1 MAEELQ
7 QNMQMKLCQASDET
21 LRAITEEFKLE
32 IDEQRW
38 STIVCVIFQYIDKE
52 LMAKTDEERKAF
64 LQGLRSHHFET
75 PEVTETSVVVND
87 TNVTGEKSK
96 SPLPQ
101 KLENPTIKNMLEST
115 SVFRRQ
121 FKIFGQIGHPDEKD
135 KLSFTSL
142 TRQVDSGLK
151 QGYSEQEIVDGVIR
165 AISAGMVLRSYVET
179 FKDLSLERLRKI
191 LRNHYGV
198 KNSTELYQSLAS
210 ICQGPK
216 ESPQEFLM
224 RALDLRQKILFS
236 GTQDQG
242 EDTLVYETD
251 HVQKL
256 FLRTVETGLQDENV
270 RVRVRGYLKDSTIS
284 DEELIRQVNNAVSTE
299 DERARKLRSQNRGKS
314 AQVSRVAEEKND
326 KGQDKILETL
336 EALKIEV
343 AQVKSQLKERNQE
356 TEQASPP
363 QGVQLQETGNQ
374 RKNTP
379 KCSQCQATGNVR
391 CFHCYICG
399 SDNHYAVG
407 CRQNQGRSALN
418 SKRLPQRGRK

>member
-1 MAEELQ
+1 
-7 QNMQMKLCQASDET
+7 
-21 LRAITEEFKLE
+21 
-32 IDEQRW
+32 
-38 STIVCVIFQYIDKE
+38 
-52 LMAKTDEERKAF
+52 
-64 LQGLRSHHFET
+64 
-75 PEVTETSVVVND
+75 
-87 TNVTGEKSK
+87 
-96 SPLPQ
+96 
-101 KLENPTIKNMLEST
+101 
-115 SVFRRQ
+115 
-121 FKIFGQIGHPDEKD
+121 
-135 KLSFTSL
+135 
-142 TRQVDSGLK
+142 
-151 QGYSEQEIVDGVIR
+151 
-165 AISAGMVLRSYVET
+165 
-179 FKDLSLERLRKI
+179 
-191 LRNHYGV
+191 
-198 KNSTELYQSLAS
+198 
-210 ICQGPK
+210 
-216 ESPQEFLM
+216 M

-256 FLRTVETGLQDENV
+256 FLRTVETGLQDKNV

-343 AQVKSQLKERNQE
+343 TQVKSQLKERSQE
-356 TEQASPP
+356 TEQTSPP
-363 QGVQLQETGNQ
+363 HGVQLQETGNQ

-391 CFHCYICG
+391 CFHCYIWG

-418 SKRLPQRGRK
+418 PKRLPQRGRK

>member
-1 MAEELQ
+1 M
-7 QNMQMKLCQASDET
+7 
-21 LRAITEEFKLE
+21 
-32 IDEQRW
+32 
-38 STIVCVIFQYIDKE
+38 CVIFQYIDKE

-64 LQGLRSHHFET
+64 LQGLRSRHFET

-87 TNVTGEKSK
+87 TNVTGEKLK

-121 FKIFGQIGHPDEKD
+121 FKIVGQIGHPDEKD
-135 KLSFTSL
+135 KLSLTSL

-151 QGYSEQEIVDGVIR
+151 TSYSEQEIVDGVIR

-216 ESPQEFLM
+216 ESPPQEFLM
-224 RALDLRQKILFS
+224 RALVLRQKILFS

-256 FLRTVETGLQDENV
+256 FMRTVETGLQDE
-270 RVRVRGYLKDSTIS
+270 
-284 DEELIRQVNNAVSTE
+284 
-299 DERARKLRSQNRGKS
+299 
-314 AQVSRVAEEKND
+314 
-326 KGQDKILETL
+326 
-336 EALKIEV
+336 
-343 AQVKSQLKERNQE
+343 
-356 TEQASPP
+356 
-363 QGVQLQETGNQ
+363 
-374 RKNTP
+374 
-379 KCSQCQATGNVR
+379 
-391 CFHCYICG
+391 
-399 SDNHYAVG
+399 
-407 CRQNQGRSALN
+407 
-418 SKRLPQRGRK
+418 

>member
-1 MAEELQ
+1 
-7 QNMQMKLCQASDET
+7 MK
-21 LRAITEEFKLE
+21 
-32 IDEQRW
+32 
-38 STIVCVIFQYIDKE
+38 
-52 LMAKTDEERKAF
+52 
-64 LQGLRSHHFET
+64 
-75 PEVTETSVVVND
+75 
-87 TNVTGEKSK
+87 
-96 SPLPQ
+96 
-101 KLENPTIKNMLEST
+101 
-115 SVFRRQ
+115 
-121 FKIFGQIGHPDEKD
+121 
-135 KLSFTSL
+135 
-142 TRQVDSGLK
+142 QV
-151 QGYSEQEIVDGVIR
+151 YSEQEIVDGVIR

-242 EDTLVYETD
+242 EDTLVYKTD

-270 RVRVRGYLKDSTIS
+270 RVRVRRYLKDSTIS
-284 DEELIRQVNNAVSTE
+284 DEE
-299 DERARKLRSQNRGKS
+299 DERVRKLRSQNRGKS

-326 KGQDKILETL
+326 KGQGKILETL

-343 AQVKSQLKERNQE
+343 AQVKSQLKKRGQE
-356 TEQASPP
+356 TEQTSPP
-363 QGVQLQETGNQ
+363 QWVQLQETGNQ

-407 CRQNQGRSALN
+407 CRQNQGQSALN

>member
-1 MAEELQ
+1 
-7 QNMQMKLCQASDET
+7 
-21 LRAITEEFKLE
+21 
-32 IDEQRW
+32 
-38 STIVCVIFQYIDKE
+38 
-52 LMAKTDEERKAF
+52 
-64 LQGLRSHHFET
+64 
-75 PEVTETSVVVND
+75 
-87 TNVTGEKSK
+87 
-96 SPLPQ
+96 
-101 KLENPTIKNMLEST
+101 
-115 SVFRRQ
+115 
-121 FKIFGQIGHPDEKD
+121 
-135 KLSFTSL
+135 
-142 TRQVDSGLK
+142 
-151 QGYSEQEIVDGVIR
+151 
-165 AISAGMVLRSYVET
+165 MVLRSYVET

-242 EDTLVYETD
+242 EVYETD

-314 AQVSRVAEEKND
+314 AQVSRLAEERND

-343 AQVKSQLKERNQE
+343 TQVKSQLKERCQE
-356 TEQASPP
+356 TEQTSPP

-374 RKNTP
+374 RKN
-379 KCSQCQATGNVR
+379 
-391 CFHCYICG
+391 
-399 SDNHYAVG
+399 
-407 CRQNQGRSALN
+407 N
-418 SKRLPQRGRK
+418 SKMFTVPGDWKC

>member
-1 MAEELQ
+1 M
-7 QNMQMKLCQASDET
+7 
-21 LRAITEEFKLE
+21 
-32 IDEQRW
+32 
-38 STIVCVIFQYIDKE
+38 
-52 LMAKTDEERKAF
+52 
-64 LQGLRSHHFET
+64 
-75 PEVTETSVVVND
+75 
-87 TNVTGEKSK
+87 
-96 SPLPQ
+96 
-101 KLENPTIKNMLEST
+101 
-115 SVFRRQ
+115 
-121 FKIFGQIGHPDEKD
+121 
-135 KLSFTSL
+135 
-142 TRQVDSGLK
+142 K
-151 QGYSEQEIVDGVIR
+151 QGYSEKEIVDGAIH

-242 EDTLVYETD
+242 EVYETD

-314 AQVSRVAEEKND
+314 AQVSRLAEERND

-343 AQVKSQLKERNQE
+343 TQVKSQLKERCQE
-356 TEQASPP
+356 TEQTSLP

-391 CFHCYICG
+391 CSHCYICG

-407 CRQNQGRSALN
+407 CRQNQGRIALN